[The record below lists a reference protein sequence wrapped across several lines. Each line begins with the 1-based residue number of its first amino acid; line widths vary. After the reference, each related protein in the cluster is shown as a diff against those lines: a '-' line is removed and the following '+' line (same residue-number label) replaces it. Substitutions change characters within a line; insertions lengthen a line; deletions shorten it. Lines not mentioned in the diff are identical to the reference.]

1 MFNDVS
7 RRYDFLN
14 HFLSAGIDRR
24 WRKKAVRIS
33 RLRAGETF
41 LDIACGTGDLSI
53 EAAKK
58 RPSRIVAVD
67 FAEKMLRIFV
77 EKKRNLSVSE
87 NIDPLQANAE
97 QLPFAAETFDVAAV
111 AFGVRNFG
119 NLKAGLSEMYRV
131 IKKDGRVVIL
141 EFSRPRVFPFR
152 QIYLFYFKKI
162 LPMIGRL
169 ISGDRE
175 AYLYLPSSVMAFPD
189 GESFENILHEINFR
203 DVCSVPLTFGVATA
217 YFGRK

>member
-14 HFLSAGIDRR
+14 HFLSAGIDRH
-24 WRKKAVRIS
+24 WRKKAIRIS
-33 RLRAGETF
+33 RLRAGEIF

-87 NIDPLQANAE
+87 SIDPLQADAE

-119 NLKAGLSEMYRV
+119 NLKAGLSEMHRV

-152 QIYLFYFKKI
+152 QIYFFYFKKI

-169 ISGDRE
+169 ISGDRG
-175 AYLYLPSSVMAFPD
+175 AYSYLPSSVMAFPD

-203 DVCSVPLTFGVATA
+203 DVYSVPLTFGVATA